1 MSMEPTA
8 AVSAAAQSD
17 IGLVRP
23 LNQDRVFFSLEPVG
37 VLPDLFVVADGMG
50 GHKAGDLASSEAV
63 RYFVDYIRQ
72 HSSEADDMVL
82 LMKAALEITNRYI
95 YYLSKESPD
104 YEGMGTT
111 FVACTLVGN
120 KLYVINVGD
129 SRLYVVNKAEGIR
142 PMTLSQVTEDHSVV
156 DMLLKKGLIT
166 EDEARVHPQKN
177 MITRAIGIEEEV
189 QVDHFELDTS
199 NLLRILM
206 CTDGLSNMLTD
217 LELLSILT
225 EATDKG
231 LSNVQD
237 TVNELIRRA
246 NEKGG
251 KDNVTALVID
261 LGNQSED
268 SDKGSQV
275 TQTET
280 EKTGMKGEEDA

>member
-1 MSMEPTA
+1 MNMEPTT
-8 AVSAAAQSD
+8 AVTAAAQSD

-111 FVACTLVGN
+111 FVACTLVGS

-129 SRLYVVNKAEGIR
+129 SRLYVVNKAEGLR
-142 PMTLSQVTEDHSVV
+142 PMTLSQITEDHSVV

-166 EDEARVHPQKN
+166 EEEARVHPQRN

-189 QVDHFELDTS
+189 QVDHFEVDTG

-217 LELLSILT
+217 LELLTILT
-225 EATDKG
+225 GATDKG
-231 LSNVQD
+231 LNNVQD
-237 TVNELIRRA
+237 TVSELIRRA
-246 NEKGG
+246 NENGG

-261 LGNQSED
+261 LG
-268 SDKGSQV
+268 SQPETGTDEGHKEE
-275 TQTET
+275 TQIKET
-280 EKTGMKGEEDA
+280 EEKGEEDA